1 VRIAESQRQERAAW
15 TFLAPGLLLI
25 ATFFVVPVIAG
36 FVLSL
41 TDFDI
46 YAIGDPS
53 VVRNV
58 GIENYRRVVTDA
70 EFWNALRNTFYFVLV
85 GGPLSVA
92 VSLAVAL
99 LVNARLARA
108 KGLFRVIFFAPVVT
122 TLVAVSIVFRYL
134 YHPQYG
140 LIDGAMRALGLP
152 AVDWLGNPMF
162 ALPAIILM
170 SVWKNFGYNMLI
182 LVAGLQAIPR
192 ELYEAAQLDGASG
205 WARFRHI
212 TLPNLWPILVF
223 VGILT
228 MVANFQLFSEP
239 YVMTQGGPLRS
250 TVTVVLLLYEQGFRW
265 WRMGL
270 ASSMAFVLFGFMLVG
285 ALIQLRAQRI
295 AR

>member
-1 VRIAESQRQERAAW
+1 
-15 TFLAPGLLLI
+15 
-25 ATFFVVPVIAG
+25 
-36 FVLSL
+36 
-41 TDFDI
+41 
-46 YAIGDPS
+46 
-53 VVRNV
+53 
-58 GIENYRRVVTDA
+58 
-70 EFWNALRNTFYFVLV
+70 
-85 GGPLSVA
+85 
-92 VSLAVAL
+92 VAL